1 MKIVLIG
8 AGNVATHLGVALK
21 KAKHEILQVYSRSE
35 SSSREL
41 SKKLKSKNTTEVK
54 SIFTSADLYII
65 SISDHAIKDFLK
77 SLPVK
82 NKIIIHTSGSVA
94 MKIFGKKFANHGVIY
109 PLQTFSKERNIKFN
123 EVPLLIEGNNAAT
136 LSAIVSLA
144 RSVSP
149 YVFEMSSVDRK
160 TVHLAAV
167 IANNFSN
174 HLFVQAEKIL
184 MKKNI
189 PFPLLGPLMHETV
202 IKAIKVSPRVAQTGP
217 AKRGDTRI
225 IEEHLEM
232 LKKEPA
238 LQKIY
243 KLLSECIEQ
252 ESGLNL

>member
-41 SKKLKSKNTTEVK
+41 SQKLRCKYTTDVK
-54 SIFTSADLYII
+54 SIFAAADLYII
-65 SISDHAIKDFLK
+65 SISDHAIKEFLK
-77 SLPVK
+77 YLSLK
-82 NKIIIHTSGSVA
+82 NKIIVHTSGSVP
-94 MKIFGKKFANHGVIY
+94 MKIFGKKFTNHGVIY
-109 PLQTFSKERNIKFN
+109 PLQSFSKERNIRFN
-123 EVPLLIEGNNAAT
+123 EVPLLVEGNNAAT
-136 LSAIVSLA
+136 FSAIASLA

-149 YVFEMSSVDRK
+149 FVFEMSSADRK

-202 IKAIKVSPRVAQTGP
+202 IKAIKVTPKAAQTGP
-217 AKRGDTRI
+217 AKRGDAKI
-225 IEEHLEM
+225 IEEHLAM
-232 LKKEPA
+232 LKNEPS

-243 KLLSECIEQ
+243 KLLSESIEQ
-252 ESGLNL
+252 ESGQRL